1 MATPQALDADL
12 LRRSAREFFAKE
24 YPPARIR
31 AMDEAE
37 ELEPQLWR
45 DLAALGWLGLSIP
58 VAYGGAG
65 ASTVLAAVLME
76 EIARAFASLAVD
88 YALGGMVARL
98 LTDVGTDEQ
107 RARWL
112 PGFAAG
118 ETVLAFGISE
128 PSGGTDA
135 LALTTRARLD
145 GDQWVVHGQKLWTS
159 MAHKASA
166 IITVARTDEPDP
178 PERRARGISLI
189 IVPTGQPG
197 VTVRRVQLAGMRAA
211 GTCLCFFDGAIAPS
225 DHLLGPRGRG
235 FHAMLGMLNVERVLA
250 GAISVGI
257 ARGALEDAVAYAT
270 QRTAFGR
277 PIGAFQAVQHPLA
290 ETAAEIEAARLL
302 VHHVATLLDAG
313 QQPTK
318 EAAMAKLFAAEVAI
332 RATDRGMRTMA
343 AHGLAAE
350 SDMQRYFRDAR
361 LQVFSPVSNEMA
373 KNIIGEALGMPRSY

>member
-1 MATPQALDADL
+1 MASPDTLDAEL

-31 AMDEAE
+31 AMDEAH

-65 ASTVLAAVLME
+65 ASTVVAAVLME

-98 LTDVGTDEQ
+98 LVDVGNEQQ
-107 RARWL
+107 RATWL

-145 GDQWVVHGQKLWTS
+145 GDRWVVHGQKLWTS
-159 MAHKASA
+159 MAHRASA

-178 PERRARGISLI
+178 PDRRARGLSLI

-197 VTVRRVQLAGMRAA
+197 LVVRRVHLAGMRAA
-211 GTCLCFFDGAIAPS
+211 GTCLCFFDGATAPA

-257 ARGALEDAVAYAT
+257 ARGALEDAVTYAT

-302 VHHVATLLDAG
+302 VHHVASLLDDG

-343 AHGLAAE
+343 AHGLAVE